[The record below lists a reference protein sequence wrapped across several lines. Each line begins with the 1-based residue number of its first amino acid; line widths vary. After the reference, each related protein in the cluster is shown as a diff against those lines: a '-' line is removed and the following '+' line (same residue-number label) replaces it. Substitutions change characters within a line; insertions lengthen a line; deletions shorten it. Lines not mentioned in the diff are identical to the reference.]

1 MSIFKLIR
9 AFQKAKG
16 RSPSPNELAKLKKQA
31 EAMQPSNVLPFQ
43 YKKGFPKEIE
53 ELIKKGEI
61 TRGTAPKTTKKKP
74 AVDPKF
80 EAAVKAQDERSESFS
95 AFKKRME
102 ARNKEAAFNIAFKR
116 YKDIDKKPLEIDEV
130 ISIYTNLGKY
140 PKGRS
145 IIIDDIYDIRR
156 GYMLPG
162 IGNRSREMIL

>member
-80 EAAVKAQDERSESFS
+80 EAAVKAQDERSESFA

-102 ARNKEAAFNIAFKR
+102 AQNKANA
-116 YKDIDKKPLEIDEV
+116 YKSALRQAQEIDKKKLSYHKEKVNIKRTV
-130 ISIYTNLGKY
+130 IYKLKY
-140 PKGRS
+140 K
-145 IIIDDIYDIRR
+145 
-156 GYMLPG
+156 
-162 IGNRSREMIL
+162 